1 MSRILITGGAG
12 FIGRWLAVQ
21 AARAGCGVV
30 IIDDLWVGRREH
42 LQGIEGITLVEGDI
56 RDKTLVTAVLQENR
70 IELVYHL
77 AAIHYIPYCEQNPTE
92 AFSINVG
99 GTLSVLEAMRAAQV
113 QRMVFASTGALY
125 PPIEEPLTEDTPV
138 QAHDIYGLTKLHA
151 EQIIHYY
158 HQRHAIEATIARLF
172 NTYGPYETNPHL
184 LPHVIQTL
192 KSGETTIRL
201 GNLHPKRDYVYVEDV
216 AEALYR
222 LAQLDEAYE
231 TYNIGTGTEYSV
243 AEVVQLLSNVL
254 ERPIE
259 IVQDPERVRPVDK
272 MHQRACIEK
281 IRNRLGWVPQ
291 TSLREG
297 LTRWLVWEGVK
308 ANTRVFS
315 EGRYNPFTDIV

>member
-21 AARAGCGVV
+21 AARAGCSVV
-30 IIDDLWVGRREH
+30 IIDDLSVGRREH
-42 LQGIEGITLVEGDI
+42 LQGAEGITLVEGDI
-56 RDKTLVTAVLQENR
+56 RDKTLLTSVLRGHQ

-99 GTLSVLEAMRAAQV
+99 GTLSVLEAMRAAHV
-113 QRMVFASTGALY
+113 LRLVFASTGALY

-158 HQRHAIEATIARLF
+158 HQRHAIRATIARLF

-231 TYNIGTGTEYSV
+231 TYNIGTGTEHSV
-243 AEVVQLLSNVL
+243 AEVIQLLSKVL
-254 ERPIE
+254 DCPLVM
-259 IVQDPERVRPVDK
+259 VQDPERMRPVDK
-272 MHQRACIEK
+272 MHQRACVEK
-281 IRNRLGWVPQ
+281 LGNRLGWFPQ
-291 TSLREG
+291 TSLRKG
-297 LTRWLVWEGVK
+297 LTRWLVWEGITSGT
-308 ANTRVFS
+308 ASSS
-315 EGRYNPFTDIV
+315 EDRYNPSADTV

>member
-12 FIGRWLAVQ
+12 FIGRWLALR
-21 AARAGCGVV
+21 AARAGYGVV
-30 IIDDLWVGRREH
+30 IIDNLSVGRREH
-42 LQGIEGITLVEGDI
+42 LQGVDGITLVEGDI
-56 RDKTLVTAVLQENR
+56 RDKTLVTSVLEEYQ
-70 IELVYHL
+70 ITLVYHL
-77 AAIHYIPYCEQNPTE
+77 AAVHYIPYCEQNPTE

-99 GTLSVLEAMRAAQV
+99 GTLTVLEAMRATQV
-113 QRMVFASTGALY
+113 QRLVFASTGALY

-158 HQRHAIEATIARLF
+158 HQRHAIKATIARLF

-231 TYNIGTGTEYSV
+231 TYNIGTETEYSV
-243 AEVVQLLSNVL
+243 AEVIQLLSEVI

-272 MHQRACIEK
+272 MHQRACLEK
-281 IRNRLGWVPQ
+281 LRNRLGWYPQ